1 MNYKIKDLV
10 ADILLEEPEDKK
22 AEDKKSE
29 DKKSKSK
36 EVDIEASTGSGRY
49 SRGVSEAGALAKDS
63 PKELMKNLGV
73 SSASGSSD
81 LEKITSI
88 LKQAMT
94 GTSEMSRVYTGLS
107 KISASG
113 NKPEAIKVKVDII
126 KVRDGVKYMYHTLV
140 GARNAGV
147 LKINSLIQVENFQGD
162 VIIYQGAKR
171 SYGN

>member
-1 MNYKIKDLV
+1 MNYEIKDLV

-22 AEDKKSE
+22 PEDKKPE
-29 DKKSKSK
+29 DKKPEDKKPKDKEPKSK
-36 EVDIEASTGSGRY
+36 GVDIEASTGSGRY

-73 SSASGSSD
+73 SGSSGSND

-107 KISASG
+107 KISASEG
-113 NKPEAIKVKVDII
+113 RPEAV
-126 KVRDGVKYMYHTLV
+126 
-140 GARNAGV
+140 
-147 LKINSLIQVENFQGD
+147 KINFETNDLFL
-162 VIIYQGAKR
+162 
-171 SYGN
+171 

>member
-1 MNYKIKDLV
+1 MNYEIKDLV

-22 AEDKKSE
+22 PEDKKPK
-29 DKKSKSK
+29 DKEPKSKA
-36 EVDIEASTGSGRY
+36 VDIEASTGSGRY

-73 SSASGSSD
+73 SGSSGSND

-107 KISASG
+107 KVSASEG
-113 NKPEAIKVKVDII
+113 KPEAVKVKIDII

-140 GARNAGV
+140 GARNAGI
-147 LKINSLIQVENFQGD
+147 LKIDSLIQVENYKGD

-171 SYGN
+171 SYGS